1 MKTFLAVL
9 FGGGLLFLTGCA
21 SGPKI
26 TSDFVEGT
34 DYTHYRTFA
43 VLPRVGMGEE
53 ATAGPTL
60 TGKVRT
66 AAAQALTA
74 KGFTGTEPARADFL
88 VMVHGRLNPHIDIS
102 NYGYG
107 WREGR
112 PWRYGG
118 MAGPG
123 WESPMVGTEITV
135 SNSGRLA
142 VDIIDRRSNELV
154 WRGVAR
160 KDYVDDRPD
169 PDRIATV
176 VGLILKGFPPTPS
189 SESTR

>member
-1 MKTFLAVL
+1 
-9 FGGGLLFLTGCA
+9 
-21 SGPKI
+21 
-26 TSDFVEGT
+26 
-34 DYTHYRTFA
+34 
-43 VLPRVGMGEE
+43 
-53 ATAGPTL
+53 
-60 TGKVRT
+60 
-66 AAAQALTA
+66 
-74 KGFTGTEPARADFL
+74 
-88 VMVHGRLNPHIDIS
+88 
-102 NYGYG
+102 
-107 WREGR
+107 
-112 PWRYGG
+112 
-118 MAGPG
+118 
-123 WESPMVGTEITV
+123 MVGTEITV